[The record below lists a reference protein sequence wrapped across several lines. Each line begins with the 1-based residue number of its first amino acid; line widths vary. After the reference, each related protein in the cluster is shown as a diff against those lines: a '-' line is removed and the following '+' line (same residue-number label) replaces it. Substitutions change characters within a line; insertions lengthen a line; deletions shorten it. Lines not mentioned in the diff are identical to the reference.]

1 MPRPLRL
8 DPLVRLAALPLSASL
23 LLLGLAPAESL
34 AQTGPSGGSGA
45 AAGSTAAATGG
56 GLSVAE
62 AREAADRILKAVQTG
77 DAQLRYS
84 QLSDEL
90 KAVSSPER
98 VQATMQR
105 HPRIL
110 SWTLLSVRG
119 GLSST
124 TVEAS
129 LRTTD
134 GPRDLFL
141 VLNQRG
147 QLAGYHLDLT
157 DEKSSIVARNFVEAL
172 SKGQYVTARSFLT
185 LPLQAELSP
194 SSLQTKWLGLQR
206 LTGSFVRVVRVVEAE
221 KSDEGQLVLV
231 NTQFNRLTDN
241 LFVILNGNNEITGV
255 DFPQDARIAR

>member
-8 DPLVRLAALPLSASL
+8 APPVRLAALPLSACL
-23 LLLGLAPAESL
+23 LLLGLAPAAGL
-34 AQTGPSGGSGA
+34 AQAGAGGGSA
-45 AAGSTAAATGG
+45 QAVSGG

-62 AREAADRILKAVQTG
+62 ARQAADRILKAVQTG
-77 DAQLRYS
+77 DARLRYS

-90 KAVSSPER
+90 RAVSSPER

-119 GLSST
+119 GLSTT

-134 GPRDLFL
+134 GPRDVFL
-141 VLNQRG
+141 VLNDRG

-185 LPLQAELSP
+185 LPLQAELSA
-194 SSLQTKWLGLQR
+194 STLQTKWLGLQR
-206 LTGSFVRVVRVVEAE
+206 LTGSFVRVLRVVEAE
-221 KSDEGQLVLV
+221 TSDEGQLVLV

-241 LFVILNGNNEITGV
+241 LFVILNSNNEITGV
-255 DFPQDARIAR
+255 DFPQDARDPR

>member
-1 MPRPLRL
+1 MPRSLRL
-8 DPLVRLAALPLSASL
+8 ATLVRLAALPLTASL
-23 LLLGLAPAESL
+23 LLLGLASAAGRAE
-34 AQTGPSGGSGA
+34 AGPSGGAGA
-45 AAGSTAAATGG
+45 TAGSAQPISGG

-62 AREAADRILKAVQTG
+62 ARQAADRILKAVQTG

-90 KAVSSPER
+90 RAVSSPER

-119 GLSST
+119 GLNTT

-129 LRTTD
+129 LNTTD

-141 VLNQRG
+141 VLNDRG

-157 DEKSSIVARNFVEAL
+157 DEQSSIVARNFVEAL

-194 SSLQTKWLGLQR
+194 ATLQSKWLGLQR
-206 LTGSFVRVVRVVEAE
+206 LTGSFVRVLRVVEAE
-221 KSDEGQLVLV
+221 ASDEGQLVLV
-231 NTQFNRLTDN
+231 STQFNRLTDS
-241 LFVILNGNNEITGV
+241 LFVILNSNNEITGV
-255 DFPQDARIAR
+255 DFPQDARSPR